1 MRTTVRMVSLAGAMA
16 LAGMGTGNAMPVA
29 NARQPVATDLLHS
42 IVYVR
47 GYHGGHGR
55 VAHGAYAR
63 PRVGYGGARYH
74 GRVVGRPGRV
84 VWTGRPGMYG
94 GWYRP
99 YRWAPG
105 AAVATG
111 AAIGFLGAAA
121 AASYYSSPP
130 PAPGLCWY
138 YTDPSRRAG
147 FWDVCP

>member
-1 MRTTVRMVSLAGAMA
+1 MRGTLRRIALAGVMA
-16 LAGMGTGNAMPVA
+16 LAGLGMGAGFAMPVA
-29 NARQPVATDLLHS
+29 HAPQLGTATLVHS
-42 IVYVR
+42 VRYVR
-47 GYHGGHGR
+47 GYHGGHAR
-55 VAHGAYAR
+55 GAYAR
-63 PRVGYGGARYH
+63 PRVGYGGTRYRA
-74 GRVVGRPGRV
+74 RVVGRPGRV

-121 AASYYSSPP
+121 AASYYPSPP